1 LRGFGKIKKLI
12 NNHLRSFKIKKK
24 QKSLYRYILA
34 FLALAIFA
42 LFVRCQDENV
52 VEATDT
58 EPTTDQGALE
68 KIVDEDSSLTSFDY
82 NYDEEG
88 VMDYLGKVTT
98 EIYPFKVGQNMRLV
112 NRTLSIDFQDTIAY
126 GTLTKTFEGLLI
138 IAASYDSGAIQPDTL
153 IKKSF
158 TAVVTQ
164 NIIFRRIARTPYPRR
179 NWIIAA
185 ISLPEGGTQS
195 PNIDIQKMTIY
206 LPNEDSLVVESPND
220 YYLRRG
226 WGWWHAIPV
235 LGFGDSV
242 TVKIDLYS
250 AYEEDDFVSLTWGAN
265 RWIKHRA
272 KKLFELVSSTPNG
285 SGWDKVYQQ
294 TITTHQWPGFYFA
307 IINALPRQVVFDDA
321 APVESESWGIPYFVH
336 P

>member
-1 LRGFGKIKKLI
+1 M
-12 NNHLRSFKIKKK
+12 KKK

-34 FLALAIFA
+34 LFALAIFA
-42 LFVRCQDENV
+42 LFVRCQDENM

-58 EPTTDQGALE
+58 EPTTDQGAME
-68 KIVDEDSSLTSFDY
+68 KLVDEDSSLTSFDY

-88 VMDYLGKVTT
+88 VMDFLGKVTT
-98 EIYPFKVGQNMRLV
+98 EIYPIKVGQKMRLI

-126 GTLTKTFEGLLI
+126 GTLTKTFEGLLL

-153 IKKSF
+153 IKKPF

-206 LPNEDSLVVESPND
+206 LPNEDSLIVNSPND

-226 WGWWHAIPV
+226 WGWWHSIPI
-235 LGFGDSV
+235 LGFNDSV
-242 TVKIDLYS
+242 TVKINLYS

-265 RWIKHRA
+265 RWIKHRV

-285 SGWDKVYQQ
+285 NGWDKVYEQ
-294 TITTHQWPGFYFA
+294 TYTTHQWPGFYFA

>member
-1 LRGFGKIKKLI
+1 M
-12 NNHLRSFKIKKK
+12 KKK

-34 FLALAIFA
+34 LFALAIFA
-42 LFVRCQDENV
+42 LFVRCQDESV

-58 EPTTDQGALE
+58 EPTTDQGAME
-68 KIVDEDSSLTSFDY
+68 KLVDEDSSLTSFDY

-88 VMDYLGKVTT
+88 LMDYLGKVTT
-98 EIYPFKVGQNMRLV
+98 EIYPFRVGQKMRLV

-126 GTLTKTFEGLLI
+126 GTLTKTFEGLLL
-138 IAASYDSGAIQPDTL
+138 IAASYDSNAIQPDTL
-153 IKKSF
+153 VKKSF
-158 TAVVTQ
+158 TAVVTR

-195 PNIDIQKMTIY
+195 PNIDLQKMTIF
-206 LPNEDSLVVESPND
+206 LPNGDTLTINSPND

-226 WGWWHAIPV
+226 WGWWKSIPI
-235 LGFGDSV
+235 LGYEDSV
-242 TVKIDLYS
+242 KVRVELYS
-250 AYEEDDFVSLTWGAN
+250 NYEENDFVSLTWGAN

-272 KKLFELVSSTPNG
+272 KKLFDLVSSTPNG
-285 SGWDKVYQQ
+285 NGWDKVYEQ
-294 TITTHQWPGFYFA
+294 TFTTHQCPGFYHA
-307 IINALPRQVVFDDA
+307 VINALPKQVIFDDA
-321 APVESESWGIPYFVH
+321 TPVESESWGIPYFVH